1 MQVLGARDLGEVD
14 ARFGFRLTPVSS
26 GGPETNMLIY
36 TAFCSARLTLR
47 HAVGTVSEAVHL
59 VLRAREV
66 LWSALGICR
75 WWARCSY
82 YNYSMIY
89 CIARCSYCHSPIRS
103 VKNLPNPKCSV
114 RLVRYVPGGTQ
125 ISSEPGSFRHLL
137 RGSLHEP
144 LNSGIASPACV

>member
-1 MQVLGARDLGEVD
+1 MDIVDTVGLASFASAEMQVLGARDLGEVD

-26 GGPETNMLIY
+26 GGAETNMLIY

-75 WWARCSY
+75 RWARCSGRDA
-82 YNYSMIY
+82 NIVGAWRLQALL
-89 CIARCSYCHSPIRS
+89 ARQLTRAAEQRNRFTGQRWIEA
-103 VKNLPNPKCSV
+103 CSV
-114 RLVRYVPGGTQ
+114 GLQVFLSVHGHQESGT
-125 ISSEPGSFRHLL
+125 
-137 RGSLHEP
+137 
-144 LNSGIASPACV
+144 